1 MYGSGEIVKPRSAE
15 TGQKYLAPR
24 VNRSE
29 ATLFLYA
36 PGIFGALD
44 LALLGLRVLQGLELE
59 QVELEE
65 CPPPNDHRK
74 CMHQLDCSRPQPSTE
89 KNIVAILLSC
99 FYPIARQAFVVVGG
113 SAGPLYHCSV
123 QVQPEGSVYMSGLHE
138 IKLYP
143 PHRPMDVKLQ
153 YLKEESLDVGTI
165 ESVSK
170 NSEKFLQVDIDGC
183 SDTSSRVSC
192 LIDENSGHSFHEDRI
207 DNLVNS
213 QIGSKN
219 GLPKGTWFCK
229 VCFKTFSQQ
238 ANLATHER
246 IHRGER
252 PFCCNICLK
261 TFTQQCNLWKHVRTH
276 TGERPFVCKVCH
288 RAFSQQANL
297 AKHMS
302 IHTGER
308 PYQCHFCPKAFT
320 QRVNQVKHERT
331 HTGERPYS
339 CRCDSS
345 KGFLPKGSDSC
356 IIKLVVSS
364 GMFLVVP
371 LAVHPHQF
379 YRIVLT
385 MVQRQPQNLVFA
397 LTFCGKRFTQQS
409 NMEKHERVHT
419 GDKPYDCKTC
429 SRSFTQQSNLTKH
442 MAVHYKNKPFR
453 CQNCAK
459 SYTQKSNLLKHAKK
473 CPCVEVT

>member
-1 MYGSGEIVKPRSAE
+1 MC
-15 TGQKYLAPR
+15 QLASWIDRGHSP
-24 VNRSE
+24 
-29 ATLFLYA
+29 
-36 PGIFGALD
+36 
-44 LALLGLRVLQGLELE
+44 
-59 QVELEE
+59 
-65 CPPPNDHRK
+65 
-74 CMHQLDCSRPQPSTE
+74 
-89 KNIVAILLSC
+89 
-99 FYPIARQAFVVVGG
+99 AFVVVGG

-192 LIDENSGHSFHEDRI
+192 LIDENSGHSFHEDRL

-252 PFCCNICLK
+252 PFCCTICLK

-339 CRCDSS
+339 CR
-345 KGFLPKGSDSC
+345 
-356 IIKLVVSS
+356 
-364 GMFLVVP
+364 
-371 LAVHPHQF
+371 
-379 YRIVLT
+379 
-385 MVQRQPQNLVFA
+385 
-397 LTFCGKRFTQQS
+397 FCGKRFTQQS

>member
-1 MYGSGEIVKPRSAE
+1 MYGSGEIVKPRSAV

-29 ATLFLYA
+29 VTLFLYA
-36 PGIFGALD
+36 PEIFGA
-44 LALLGLRVLQGLELE
+44 VVQ
-59 QVELEE
+59 

-74 CMHQLDCSRPQPSTE
+74 YMRQLDCSRPQPSTE

-276 TGERPFVCKVCH
+276 TGDF
-288 RAFSQQANL
+288 
-297 AKHMS
+297 
-302 IHTGER
+302 
-308 PYQCHFCPKAFT
+308 
-320 QRVNQVKHERT
+320 
-331 HTGERPYS
+331 
-339 CRCDSS
+339 
-345 KGFLPKGSDSC
+345 
-356 IIKLVVSS
+356 
-364 GMFLVVP
+364 
-371 LAVHPHQF
+371 
-379 YRIVLT
+379 
-385 MVQRQPQNLVFA
+385 QNLI
-397 LTFCGKRFTQQS
+397 R
-409 NMEKHERVHT
+409 KHPGICR
-419 GDKPYDCKTC
+419 GPKTLK
-429 SRSFTQQSNLTKH
+429 FNL
-442 MAVHYKNKPFR
+442 
-453 CQNCAK
+453 
-459 SYTQKSNLLKHAKK
+459 
-473 CPCVEVT
+473 